1 MTTARG
7 SRGDLIFFHDFGG
20 AELPVAGTGAYAAAG
35 GTPATVGP
43 FKITGDLAENDTGTV
58 SLAISNGALRIS
70 GNDEDGKGVAV
81 GTEVIFGAA
90 LNGTLTL
97 ETRIQRQVMT
107 AGVVWAGFVD
117 VHADDVAEPLTATG
131 TTLTLTASD
140 LAGFF
145 LDSQLT
151 ATADWHCPFNG
162 GSVSGPTDSQV
173 VVTGTTND
181 RNKNSV
187 GVVTGVAGE
196 YDLLYMEI
204 FTNGTVR
211 WYINEV
217 LVQEQ
222 VNAVSTSVLLAG
234 YVGCW
239 GTTSTAADADWDYL
253 DIRAKRNW
261 AR

>member
-1 MTTARG
+1 MTTAQG

-20 AELPVAGTGAYAAAG
+20 AELPVAGTGAYGAAG
-35 GTPATVGP
+35 GTAASIGP

-58 SLAISNGALRIS
+58 SIAISNGALRIS

-90 LNGTLTL
+90 LNGTLTM
-97 ETRIQRQVMT
+97 ETRVQRQAVT

-117 VHADDVAEPLTATG
+117 VHADDVAEVLTATG
-131 TTLTLTASD
+131 TALTLTASD
-140 LAGFF
+140 LAGFT
-145 LDSQLT
+145 LDSQLNAT
-151 ATADWHCPFNG
+151 ATWHCPFNG
-162 GSVSGPTDSQV
+162 GSVTGPTDSTL
-173 VVTGTTND
+173 VVTGTTNP
-181 RNKNSV
+181 RNKN
-187 GVVTGVAGE
+187 GAGAVVAVAGE

-222 VNAVSTSVLLAG
+222 ENAVSTSVLLAG

-239 GTTSTAADADWDYL
+239 GTSGAADADLDYL